1 MSPGAVPGAARDQ
14 MGERLARFFAD
25 RLPGSAPVVTGIRR
39 LSAGRSRQNWAFDLT
54 YRSGREVV
62 TESLILRRDPKGGLV
77 ETDRQTEFAVLSC
90 LEATKV
96 PAPVARWIDVDGTWF
111 GSPSLIMRRE
121 PGDCDY
127 YILNGDRPLPERVA
141 LARAFCD
148 LVGDVHRVDVESC
161 GLVDVLAVPVDPA
174 RDQLDYWES
183 VLREDQLEAY
193 PEIDLALAW
202 LRDSLPPP
210 AAPVLVHGDFKPGNI
225 LVEGPDVSALLD
237 WELAHLGDPAE
248 DLGWVTQPLRTR
260 EHLIDGHWSQSD
272 LLEHYERHTGTS
284 VAPDSLRWWNVFAAL
299 RTAVMQVSGLRSY
312 LEGRSSEPYRP
323 TSSVLGTLLEG
334 AWQLEGGTG

>member
-1 MSPGAVPGAARDQ
+1 MSPEAVPGADRDH
-14 MGERLARFFAD
+14 MDERLARFLAD
-25 RLPGSAPVVTGIRR
+25 RFPGSAPAVTGLRR
-39 LSAGRSRQNWAFDLT
+39 LTAGRSRQNWAFDLT
-54 YRSGREVV
+54 YRSGGEVV
-62 TESLILRRDPKGGLV
+62 TESLILRSDPKGGLV
-77 ETDRQTEFAVLSC
+77 ETDRQTEFSVLSC
-90 LEATKV
+90 LEATAV
-96 PAPVARWIDVDGTWF
+96 PAPVARWIDADGTWF

-121 PGDCDY
+121 TGDCDY

-148 LVGDVHRVDVESC
+148 LLSEVHRVDVESC

-174 RDQLDYWES
+174 RDQLDHWES
-183 VLREDQLEAY
+183 VLHDDQLEPY
-193 PEIDLALAW
+193 PEIELALTW

-225 LVEGPDVSALLD
+225 LVDDSAVSALLD
-237 WELAHLGDPAE
+237 WELAHIGDPAE

-260 EHLIDGHWSQSD
+260 EHLIDGHWGPSE
-272 LLEHYERHTGTS
+272 LLEHYERCTGIS
-284 VAPDSLRWWNVFAAL
+284 IAPGALRWWNVFAAL

-334 AWQLEGGTG
+334 AWQLDGGPE